1 MINYLLIFIITVMS
15 SFSVNAATISLE
27 KGLFTRHARNRRRFN
42 EDNELIGLEITA
54 SGMTLNT
61 SSFVNSYGV
70 KTKSIG
76 TAFVLTESE
85 HVKLDLMVGV
95 LGGYTHE
102 QIKTCKGDYCG
113 YIAPR
118 LTINNDYKGIGVKAS
133 ALVLGEALVLT
144 SGIYINF

>member
-15 SFSVNAATISLE
+15 SFSVNAATLSIE
-27 KGLFTRHARNRRRFN
+27 KGLFTRHARNRRKFN
-42 EDNELIGLEITA
+42 EDNELIGLEISA
-54 SGMTLNT
+54 NGMTLNA

-76 TAFVLTESE
+76 TAFVLAESE
-85 HVKLDLMVGV
+85 HVKLDLMAGV
-95 LGGYTHE
+95 LDGYTQE
-102 QIKTCKGDYCG
+102 QVGACKGDYCG

-118 LTINNDYKGIGVKAS
+118 LTINRDHKGIGVKAS